1 MTGAQLP
8 RRVVL
13 MLPLRLV
20 LMLLLGVVLG
30 GCGSKGPQ
38 PVKLVDFKP
47 SAKPVVAWQ
56 VNVGDAGHYI
66 FTPAI
71 VGNSVFAASNRGNL
85 VRLNAANGKTLWR
98 LDTKAALSGG
108 VGVSENM
115 VLVGTSK
122 GSVLAYDLEGKPL
135 WQSRVSSEVLSAPQA
150 AGEFVVVRSGDS
162 RIFGLD
168 ARDGSRRWEY
178 QTTPPPLT
186 LRSNPGVIIVEGFV
200 IAGMPAGKLVVLN
213 LTNGGLVWETV
224 VAAPKGDNE
233 LERITDIAGPPLVE
247 TGRVCAATFQGR
259 AACYETQKGGQLWAR
274 PASSVG
280 SLAADDLSVYLSED
294 NGSVVALDR
303 NSGASVWKQDKLS
316 YRNLSAPLA
325 TRDYVVVGDFE
336 GQVHF
341 LKFEDGS
348 FVARI
353 ATDGGG
359 IAAAPR
365 LIEDNKVLVQTRKGG
380 IYAIAIKK

>member
-1 MTGAQLP
+1 MTGIILRFA
-8 RRVVL
+8 VVA
-13 MLPLRLV
+13 
-20 LMLLLGVVLG
+20 LLGVALG

-47 SAKPVVAWQ
+47 SAKLAVAWK
-56 VNVGDAGHYI
+56 VSISSAGRYV

-71 VGNSVFAASNRGNL
+71 SGDSVYAAGNNGDLLRINS
-85 VRLNAANGKTLWR
+85 ANGKTLWR
-98 LDTKAALSGG
+98 VDTKAPLSGG
-108 VGVSENM
+108 VGVGENM

-122 GSVLAYDLEGKPL
+122 GSVLAYDIEGKPL
-135 WQSRVSSEVLSAPQA
+135 WQSKVSSEVLSAPQA

-186 LRSNPGVIIVEGFV
+186 LRANPGVIIVDNLV

-213 LTNGGLVWETV
+213 ITNGGLVWETV

-233 LERITDIAGPPLVE
+233 LERITDISGPPLVE
-247 TGRVCAATFQGR
+247 PGRVCAATFQGR

-274 PASSVG
+274 PASSIG

-294 NGSVVALDR
+294 TGSVVALDR
-303 NSGASVWKQDKLS
+303 NTGASVWKQDKLA

-325 TRDYVVVGDFE
+325 TKDYVVVGDYE
-336 GQVHF
+336 GQLHF

-348 FVARI
+348 FAARI

-359 IAAAPR
+359 VAAAPKSIGD
-365 LIEDNKVLVQTRKGG
+365 LILVQTRKGG
-380 IYAIAIKK
+380 LFAISIKK

>member
-1 MTGAQLP
+1 VT
-8 RRVVL
+8 
-13 MLPLRLV
+13 
-20 LMLLLGVVLG
+20 LLLGVVLG
-30 GCGSKGPQ
+30 GCGSTGPQ
-38 PVKLVDFKP
+38 PAKLVNFKP

-56 VNVGDAGHYI
+56 ANVGDAGRYV

-71 VGNSVFAASNRGNL
+71 VGNSVLAASTRGDL
-85 VRLNAANGKTLWR
+85 VRLSAANGKTLWR
-98 LDTKAALSGG
+98 LDTRAPLSGG
-108 VGVSENM
+108 VGVGENM

-162 RIFGLD
+162 RIYGLD

-186 LRSNPGVIIVEGFV
+186 LRANPGVILLEGFV
-200 IAGMPAGKLVVLN
+200 IAGMPAGKLIVLN
-213 LTNGGLVWETV
+213 IANGGLVWETV

-247 TGRVCAATFQGR
+247 AGRVCAATFQGR

-294 NGSVVALDR
+294 TGAVVALDKG
-303 NSGASVWKQDKLS
+303 SGASVWKQGKLS

-325 TRDYVVVGDFE
+325 TKDYVVVGDFE

-348 FVARI
+348 FAARI

-359 IAAAPR
+359 IAAAPK
-365 LIEDNKVLVQTRKGG
+365 LMGDNKVLLQTRKGG
-380 IYAIAIKK
+380 VYVIAIKK

>member
-1 MTGAQLP
+1 MRGISFRFA
-8 RRVVL
+8 VV
-13 MLPLRLV
+13 
-20 LMLLLGVVLG
+20 LLLGVALG

-47 SAKPVVAWQ
+47 SAKLAVAWK
-56 VNVGDAGHYI
+56 VSIGDAGRYV
-66 FTPAI
+66 FAPAI
-71 VGNSVFAASNRGNL
+71 SGDSVYAADNHGDLLRIK
-85 VRLNAANGKTLWR
+85 AATGKTLWR
-98 LDTKAALSGG
+98 IDTKAPLSGG
-108 VGVSENM
+108 VGVGENM

-122 GSVLAYDLEGKPL
+122 GSVLAYDIEGKPL
-135 WQSRVSSEVLSAPQA
+135 WQSKVSSEVLSAPQA

-186 LRSNPGVIIVEGFV
+186 LRANPGVIIVDNFV

-213 LTNGGLVWETV
+213 ITNGGLVWETV

-247 TGRVCAATFQGR
+247 PGRVCAATFQGR

-294 NGSVVALDR
+294 TGSVVALDR
-303 NSGASVWKQDKLS
+303 NTGASVWKQDKLA

-325 TRDYVVVGDFE
+325 TKDYVVVGDYE
-336 GQVHF
+336 GQLHF

-348 FVARI
+348 FAARI

-359 IAAAPR
+359 IAAAPKPIGD
-365 LIEDNKVLVQTRKGG
+365 LILVQTRKGG
-380 IYAIAIKK
+380 LFAISIKK

>member
-1 MTGAQLP
+1 M
-8 RRVVL
+8 
-13 MLPLRLV
+13 PLRLV
-20 LMLLLGVVLG
+20 LMLPVLAVMLLLGVVLG
-30 GCGSKGPQ
+30 GCASKGPQ

-56 VNVGDAGHYI
+56 VNVGDAGRYI

-71 VGNSVFAASNRGNL
+71 VGNNVFAASNRGDL

-108 VGVSENM
+108 VGVGENM

-122 GSVLAYDLEGKPL
+122 GSVLAYDLDGKPL

-186 LRSNPGVIIVEGFV
+186 LRANPGVIVVEGFV

-259 AACYETQKGGQLWAR
+259 AACYETQKGAQLWAR

-294 NGSVVALDR
+294 NGSVVALDK
-303 NSGASVWKQDKLS
+303 NNGASVWKQDKLS

-325 TRDYVVVGDFE
+325 TKDYVVVGDFE

-348 FVARI
+348 FAARI

-359 IAAAPR
+359 IAAAPK
-365 LIEDNKVLVQTRKGG
+365 LIEDDKVLVQTRKGG

>member
-1 MTGAQLP
+1 MTGASVP
-8 RRVVL
+8 W
-13 MLPLRLV
+13 RLIV
-20 LMLLLGVVLG
+20 TLLLGVVLG
-30 GCGSKGPQ
+30 GCGSTGPQ
-38 PVKLVDFKP
+38 PAKLVSFKP

-56 VNVGDAGHYI
+56 ANVGDAGRYV

-71 VGNSVFAASNRGNL
+71 VGNSVLAASTRGDL
-85 VRLNAANGKTLWR
+85 VRLSAANGKTLWR
-98 LDTKAALSGG
+98 LDTRAPLSGG
-108 VGVSENM
+108 VGVGENM

-162 RIFGLD
+162 RIYGLD

-186 LRSNPGVIIVEGFV
+186 LRANPGVIILEGFV
-200 IAGMPAGKLVVLN
+200 IAGMPAGKLIVLN
-213 LTNGGLVWETV
+213 IANGGLVWETV

-247 TGRVCAATFQGR
+247 AGRVCAATFQGR

-294 NGSVVALDR
+294 TGAVVALDKS
-303 NSGASVWKQDKLS
+303 SGASVWKQGKLS

-325 TRDYVVVGDFE
+325 TKDYVVVGDFE

-348 FVARI
+348 FAARI

-359 IAAAPR
+359 IAAAPKWMG
-365 LIEDNKVLVQTRKGG
+365 DNKVLLQTRRGG
-380 IYAIAIKK
+380 VYVIAIKK

>member
-1 MTGAQLP
+1 MTGTQ
-8 RRVVL
+8 R
-13 MLPLRLV
+13 RLV
-20 LMLLLGVVLG
+20 ALLLLGLMLG

-47 SAKPVVAWQ
+47 SAKLAVAWK
-56 VNVGDAGHYI
+56 VSIGDAGRYI
-66 FTPAI
+66 FTPATY
-71 VGNSVFAASNRGNL
+71 GDSVFAASNRGDL
-85 VRLNAANGKTLWR
+85 LRIDAANGKTLWR
-98 LDTKAALSGG
+98 VDTRALLSGG
-108 VGVSENM
+108 VGVGDNM
-115 VLVGTSK
+115 VMVGTAK
-122 GSVLAYDLEGKPL
+122 GSVLAYDLAGKPL
-135 WQSRVSSEVLSAPQA
+135 WQSKVSSEVLSAPQA
-150 AGEFVVVRSGDS
+150 SGEFVVVRSGDS

-186 LRSNPGVIIVEGFV
+186 LRANPGVIIVEGFV

-213 LTNGGLVWETV
+213 IANGGLIWETV
-224 VAAPKGDNE
+224 VSAPKGDNE

-280 SLAADDLSVYLSED
+280 SLAADDLSVYLSD
-294 NGSVVALDR
+294 DVGSVVALDR
-303 NSGASVWKQDKLS
+303 NTGASVWKQDKLA

-348 FVARI
+348 FAARI
-353 ATDGGG
+353 ATDGGSV
-359 IAAAPR
+359 AAAPR
-365 LIEDNKVLVQTRKGG
+365 LIGDKILVQTRKGG
-380 IYAIAIKK
+380 IYAISAKK

>member
-1 MTGAQLP
+1 MTKAQL
-8 RRVVL
+8 L
-13 MLPLRLV
+13 QRLG
-20 LMLLLGVVLG
+20 MTLLLGAVLG

-38 PVKLVDFKP
+38 PAKLVDFKP
-47 SAKPVVAWQ
+47 SAKLQVAWH
-56 VNVGDAGHYI
+56 VNVGDAGRYI
-66 FTPAI
+66 FTPA
-71 VGNSVFAASNRGNL
+71 VYGDSVFAASNRGDL
-85 VRLNAANGKTLWR
+85 LRLNALNGKTLWR
-98 LDTKAALSGG
+98 VDTKAPLSGG
-108 VGVSENM
+108 VGIGENM

-122 GSVLAYDLEGKPL
+122 GSVLAYDVQGKPL

-178 QTTPPPLT
+178 QTTPPALT
-186 LRSNPGVIIVEGFV
+186 LRANPGVIIVENFV

-213 LTNGGLVWETV
+213 IANGGLVWETI

-247 TGRVCAATFQGR
+247 VGRVCAATFQGR

-274 PASSVG
+274 PASSVD
-280 SLAADDLSVYLSED
+280 SLAADDLSVYMSED
-294 NGSVVALDR
+294 TGAVVALDR
-303 NSGASVWKQDKLS
+303 NTGASVWKQDKLS

-325 TRDYVVVGDFE
+325 AKDYVVVGDYE

-348 FVARI
+348 FAARV

-359 IAAAPR
+359 IAAAPK
-365 LIEDNKVLVQTRKGG
+365 LIDDKVLVQTRKGG
-380 IYAIAIKK
+380 VYALALKK

>member
-1 MTGAQLP
+1 MTEIILRFA
-8 RRVVL
+8 VV
-13 MLPLRLV
+13 
-20 LMLLLGVVLG
+20 LLLGIALG
-30 GCGSKGPQ
+30 GCGSKGAQ
-38 PVKLVDFKP
+38 PVKLVNFKP
-47 SAKPVVAWQ
+47 SAKLAVAWK
-56 VNVGDAGHYI
+56 VSIGDAGRYV
-66 FTPAI
+66 FTPALS
-71 VGNSVFAASNRGNL
+71 GDSVYAAGNRGDL
-85 VRLNAANGKTLWR
+85 LRINAANGKTLWR
-98 LDTKAALSGG
+98 VDTKAPLSGG
-108 VGVSENM
+108 VGVGENM

-122 GSVLAYDLEGKPL
+122 GSVLAYDIEGKSL
-135 WQSRVSSEVLSAPQA
+135 WQSKVSSEVLSAPQA

-178 QTTPPPLT
+178 QTAQPPLT
-186 LRSNPGVIIVEGFV
+186 LRANPGVIIVDNLV

-213 LTNGGLVWETV
+213 ITNGGLVWETV

-233 LERITDIAGPPLVE
+233 LERITDISGSPLVE
-247 TGRVCAATFQGR
+247 PGRVCAATFQGR

-294 NGSVVALDR
+294 TGSVVALDR
-303 NSGASVWKQDKLS
+303 NTGASVWKQDKLA

-325 TRDYVVVGDFE
+325 TKDYIVVGDYE
-336 GQVHF
+336 GQLHF

-348 FVARI
+348 FAARI

-359 IAAAPR
+359 VAAAPK
-365 LIEDNKVLVQTRKGG
+365 LIGDLVLVQTRKGG
-380 IYAIAIKK
+380 LFAISIKK

>member
-1 MTGAQLP
+1 VTGTQL
-8 RRVVL
+8 R
-13 MLPLRLV
+13 MRLV
-20 LMLLLGVVLG
+20 VMLLLGFVLG

-47 SAKPVVAWQ
+47 SAKLGFAWK
-56 VNVGDAGHYI
+56 VNIGDAGRYI

-71 VGNSVFAASNRGNL
+71 SGDSVFAAGNRGDL
-85 VRLNAANGKTLWR
+85 LRINAANGKTLWR
-98 LDTKAALSGG
+98 VDTKAPLSGG
-108 VGVSENM
+108 VGVGENM

-122 GSVLAYDLEGKPL
+122 GSVLAYDLDGKPL
-135 WQSRVSSEVLSAPQA
+135 WQSKVSSEVLSAPQA
-150 AGEFVVVRSGDS
+150 SGEFVVVRSGDS

-186 LRSNPGVIIVEGFV
+186 LRANPGVIIVEGFV

-213 LTNGGLVWETV
+213 INNGGLVWETV

-294 NGSVVALDR
+294 TGSVVALDR
-303 NSGASVWKQDKLS
+303 NTGASVWKQDKLS
-316 YRNLSAPLA
+316 YRNLSAPVA
-325 TRDYVVVGDFE
+325 TKDYVVVGDFE

-348 FVARI
+348 FAARI

-359 IAAAPR
+359 IAAAPK
-365 LIEDNKVLVQTRKGG
+365 LIDDKVLVQTRKGG
-380 IYAIAIKK
+380 LFAISIKK

>member
-1 MTGAQLP
+1 MEQGA
-8 RRVVL
+8 
-13 MLPLRLV
+13 LRLV
-20 LMLLLGVVLG
+20 AALLLGVVLF

-38 PVKLVDFKP
+38 PARVVDFKP
-47 SAKPVVAWQ
+47 SVKPVVSWRT
-56 VNVGDAGHYI
+56 NVGSAGRYV
-66 FTPAI
+66 FTPGIA
-71 VGNSVFAASNRGNL
+71 GNSVFAANNRGKL
-85 VRLNAANGKTLWR
+85 VRLDAATGKTLWQV
-98 LDTKAALSGG
+98 DTKATLSGG
-108 VGVSENM
+108 VGVGENM

-150 AGEFVVVRSGDS
+150 NGEFVIVRSGDS

-168 ARDGSRRWEY
+168 SRDGARRWEY

-186 LRSNPGVIIVEGFV
+186 LRANPSVIIVEGFV
-200 IAGMPAGKLVVLN
+200 IAGMPAGKLIVLN
-213 LTNGGLVWETV
+213 IANGGLVWETV

-233 LERITDIAGPPLVE
+233 IERITDIAGPPLVE
-247 TGRVCAATFQGR
+247 AGRVCAATFQGR
-259 AACYETQKGGQLWAR
+259 VACYETQKGGQLWAK

-280 SLAADDLSVYLSED
+280 SLAVDDLSVYLSED
-294 NGSVVALDR
+294 NGSVVALDK

-316 YRNLSAPLA
+316 YRSLSAPLA
-325 TRDYVVVGDFE
+325 TKNYIVVGDFE
-336 GQVHF
+336 GHVHI

-348 FVARI
+348 FAARI

-365 LIEDNKVLVQTRKGG
+365 LIGDDKVLVQTRKGG
-380 IYAIAIKK
+380 VYAIAIKK

>member
-1 MTGAQLP
+1 VTVAHLF
-8 RRVVL
+8 
-13 MLPLRLV
+13 LRLSV
-20 LMLLLGVVLG
+20 MLLLGVVLG
-30 GCGSKGPQ
+30 ACSSKGPR
-38 PVKLVDFKP
+38 PVKVVDFKP
-47 SAKPVVAWQ
+47 SVKPVVAWKA
-56 VNVGDAGHYI
+56 NVGAAGRYV

-71 VGNSVFAASNRGNL
+71 FGNSVFAASNRGVL
-85 VRLNAANGKTLWR
+85 VRLDAANGKTIWR
-98 LDTKAALSGG
+98 LETKAPLSGG
-108 VGVSENM
+108 VGVGENM

-122 GSVLAYDLEGKPL
+122 GSVLAYDLAGKPL

-186 LRSNPGVIIVEGFV
+186 LRANPGVIIIEGFV

-213 LTNGGLVWETV
+213 VANGGLVWETV

-233 LERITDIAGPPLVE
+233 LERITDIAGAPLVE
-247 TGRVCAATFQGR
+247 AGRVCAATFQGR
-259 AACYETQKGGQLWAR
+259 VACYETQKGGQLWAR

-280 SLAADDLSVYLSED
+280 SLAVDDLSVYLSEE
-294 NGSVVALDR
+294 NGSVVALDK

-316 YRNLSAPLA
+316 YRTLSAPLA
-325 TRDYVVVGDFE
+325 TRKFVVVGDFE

-348 FVARI
+348 FAARF

-365 LIEDNKVLVQTRKGG
+365 LFGDDKVLVQTRKGG
-380 IYAIAIKK
+380 IYAIAIKKK

>member
-1 MTGAQLP
+1 VTGAQL
-8 RRVVL
+8 L
-13 MLPLRLV
+13 QRLGM
-20 LMLLLGVVLG
+20 MLLLGAVLG

-38 PVKLVDFKP
+38 PAKLVDFKP
-47 SAKPVVAWQ
+47 SAKLQVAWH
-56 VNVGDAGHYI
+56 VNVGDAGRYI
-66 FTPAI
+66 FTPA
-71 VGNSVFAASNRGNL
+71 VYGDSVFAASNRGDL
-85 VRLNAANGKTLWR
+85 LRLNALNGKTLWR
-98 LDTKAALSGG
+98 VDTKAPLSGG
-108 VGVSENM
+108 VGIGENM

-122 GSVLAYDLEGKPL
+122 GSVLAYDVQGKPL

-178 QTTPPPLT
+178 QTTPPALT
-186 LRSNPGVIIVEGFV
+186 LRANPGVIIVENFV

-213 LTNGGLVWETV
+213 IANGGLVWETI

-247 TGRVCAATFQGR
+247 VGRVCAATFQGR

-274 PASSVG
+274 PASSVD
-280 SLAADDLSVYLSED
+280 SLAADDLSVYMSED
-294 NGSVVALDR
+294 TGAVVALDR
-303 NSGASVWKQDKLS
+303 NTGASVWKQDKLS

-325 TRDYVVVGDFE
+325 AKDYVVVGDYE

-348 FVARI
+348 FAARV

-359 IAAAPR
+359 IAAAPK
-365 LIEDNKVLVQTRKGG
+365 LIDDKVLVQTRKGG
-380 IYAIAIKK
+380 VYALALKK

>member
-1 MTGAQLP
+1 MRGISLRFA
-8 RRVVL
+8 VV
-13 MLPLRLV
+13 
-20 LMLLLGVVLG
+20 LLLGFALG

-47 SAKPVVAWQ
+47 SAKLAVAWK
-56 VNVGDAGHYI
+56 VSIGDAGRYV

-71 VGNSVFAASNRGNL
+71 SGDSVYAAGNRGDL
-85 VRLNAANGKTLWR
+85 LRIKAANGKTLWR
-98 LDTKAALSGG
+98 IDTKAPLSGG
-108 VGVSENM
+108 VGVGENM

-122 GSVLAYDLEGKPL
+122 GSVLAYDIEGKPL
-135 WQSRVSSEVLSAPQA
+135 WQSKVSSEVLSAPQV

-178 QTTPPPLT
+178 QATPPPLT
-186 LRSNPGVIIVEGFV
+186 LRANPGVIIVDNFV

-213 LTNGGLVWETV
+213 ITNGGLVWETV

-247 TGRVCAATFQGR
+247 PGRVCAAAFQGR

-294 NGSVVALDR
+294 TGSVVALDR
-303 NSGASVWKQDKLS
+303 NTGASVWKQDKLA

-325 TRDYVVVGDFE
+325 TKDYVVVGDYE
-336 GQVHF
+336 GQLHF

-348 FVARI
+348 FAARI

-359 IAAAPR
+359 IAAAPKMIGD
-365 LIEDNKVLVQTRKGG
+365 LVLVQTRKGG
-380 IYAIAIKK
+380 LFAISIKK

>member
-1 MTGAQLP
+1 MTGISLRFA
-8 RRVVL
+8 VV
-13 MLPLRLV
+13 
-20 LMLLLGVVLG
+20 LLLGFALG

-47 SAKPVVAWQ
+47 SAKLAVAWK
-56 VNVGDAGHYI
+56 VSIGDAGRYV

-71 VGNSVFAASNRGNL
+71 SGDSVYAAGNRGDL
-85 VRLNAANGKTLWR
+85 LRIKAANGKTLWR
-98 LDTKAALSGG
+98 IDTKAPLSGG
-108 VGVSENM
+108 VGVGENM

-135 WQSRVSSEVLSAPQA
+135 WQSKVSSEVLSAPQA

-186 LRSNPGVIIVEGFV
+186 LRANPGVILVDNLV

-213 LTNGGLVWETV
+213 ITNGGLVWETV

-247 TGRVCAATFQGR
+247 PGRVCAATFQGR

-294 NGSVVALDR
+294 TGSVVALDR
-303 NSGASVWKQDKLS
+303 NTGASVWKQDKLA

-325 TRDYVVVGDFE
+325 TKDYVVVGDYE
-336 GQVHF
+336 GQLHF

-348 FVARI
+348 FAARI

-359 IAAAPR
+359 VAAAPK
-365 LIEDNKVLVQTRKGG
+365 LIGDLVLVQTRKGG
-380 IYAIAIKK
+380 LFAISIKK

>member
-1 MTGAQLP
+1 MRGISFRFA
-8 RRVVL
+8 VV
-13 MLPLRLV
+13 
-20 LMLLLGVVLG
+20 LLLGVALG

-47 SAKPVVAWQ
+47 SAKLAVVWK
-56 VNVGDAGHYI
+56 VSIGDAGRYV

-71 VGNSVFAASNRGNL
+71 SGDSVYAADNHGDLLRIK
-85 VRLNAANGKTLWR
+85 AANGKTLWR
-98 LDTKAALSGG
+98 IDTKAPLSGG
-108 VGVSENM
+108 VGVGENM

-122 GSVLAYDLEGKPL
+122 GSVLAYDIEGKPL
-135 WQSRVSSEVLSAPQA
+135 WQSKVSSEVLSAPQA

-186 LRSNPGVIIVEGFV
+186 LRANPGVIIVDNFV

-213 LTNGGLVWETV
+213 ITNGGLVWETV

-247 TGRVCAATFQGR
+247 PGRVCAATFQGR

-294 NGSVVALDR
+294 TGSVVALDR
-303 NSGASVWKQDKLS
+303 NTGASVWKQDKLA

-325 TRDYVVVGDFE
+325 MKDYVVVGDFE
-336 GQVHF
+336 GQLHF

-348 FVARI
+348 FAARI

-359 IAAAPR
+359 VAAAPKAIGD
-365 LIEDNKVLVQTRKGG
+365 LVLVQTRKGG
-380 IYAIAIKK
+380 LFAISIKK

>member
-1 MTGAQLP
+1 MQ
-8 RRVVL
+8 
-13 MLPLRLV
+13 LRLRFV
-20 LMLLLGVVLG
+20 GMLLLGLVLG
-30 GCGSKGPQ
+30 GCSSNGPQ
-38 PVKLVDFKP
+38 PAKLVDFKP
-47 SAKPVVAWQ
+47 SAKLSVAWK
-56 VNVGDAGHYI
+56 VNIGDADRYI
-66 FTPAI
+66 FTPATF
-71 VGNSVFAASNRGNL
+71 GDSVFAASSRGDL
-85 VRLNAANGKTLWR
+85 LRINAASGKTLWR
-98 LDTKAALSGG
+98 GDSKAPLSGG
-108 VGVSENM
+108 VGVGENM

-122 GSVLAYDLEGKPL
+122 GAVLAYDLEGKPL
-135 WQSRVSSEVLSAPQA
+135 WQSKVSSEVLSAPQA

-186 LRSNPGVIIVEGFV
+186 LRANPGVVIVEGFV

-213 LTNGGLVWETV
+213 IANGGLVWETV
-224 VAAPKGDNE
+224 LAAPKGDNE

-294 NGSVVALDR
+294 TGSVVALDR
-303 NSGASVWKQDKLS
+303 NTGASVWKQDKLA

-325 TRDYVVVGDFE
+325 TKDYVVVGDFE

-348 FVARI
+348 FAARI
-353 ATDGGG
+353 ATDGSS
-359 IAAAPR
+359 IAAAPK
-365 LIEDNKVLVQTRKGG
+365 LIGDKVLVQTRKGG
-380 IYAIAIKK
+380 IYAISIKK

>member
-1 MTGAQLP
+1 MQ
-8 RRVVL
+8 
-13 MLPLRLV
+13 LRLRIV
-20 LMLLLGVVLG
+20 GMLLLGLVLG
-30 GCGSKGPQ
+30 GCSSKGPQ
-38 PVKLVDFKP
+38 PAKLVDFKP
-47 SAKPVVAWQ
+47 SAKLSVAWK
-56 VNVGDAGHYI
+56 VNIGDADRYI
-66 FTPAI
+66 FTPATF
-71 VGNSVFAASNRGNL
+71 GDSVFAGSSRGDL
-85 VRLNAANGKTLWR
+85 LRINAASGKTLWR
-98 LDTKAALSGG
+98 VDSKAPLSGG
-108 VGVSENM
+108 VGVGENM

-122 GSVLAYDLEGKPL
+122 GAVLAYDLEGKPL
-135 WQSRVSSEVLSAPQA
+135 WQSKVSSEVLSAPQA

-186 LRSNPGVIIVEGFV
+186 LRANPGVVIVEGFV

-213 LTNGGLVWETV
+213 IANGGLVWETV
-224 VAAPKGDNE
+224 LAAPKGDNE

-294 NGSVVALDR
+294 TGSVVALDR
-303 NSGASVWKQDKLS
+303 NTGASVWKQDKLA

-325 TRDYVVVGDFE
+325 TKDYVVVGDFE

-348 FVARI
+348 FAARI
-353 ATDGGG
+353 ATDGSS
-359 IAAAPR
+359 IAAAPK
-365 LIEDNKVLVQTRKGG
+365 LIGDKVLVQTRRGG
-380 IYAIAIKK
+380 IYAISIKK

>member
-1 MTGAQLP
+1 MRGISLRFA
-8 RRVVL
+8 VV
-13 MLPLRLV
+13 
-20 LMLLLGVVLG
+20 LLLGFALG

-47 SAKPVVAWQ
+47 SAKLAVAWK
-56 VNVGDAGHYI
+56 VSIGDAGRYV

-71 VGNSVFAASNRGNL
+71 SGDSVYAAGNRGDL
-85 VRLNAANGKTLWR
+85 LRIKAANGKTLWR
-98 LDTKAALSGG
+98 IDTKAPLSGG
-108 VGVSENM
+108 VGVGENM

-122 GSVLAYDLEGKPL
+122 GSVLAYDIEGKPL
-135 WQSRVSSEVLSAPQA
+135 WQSKVSSEVLSAPQV

-178 QTTPPPLT
+178 QATPPPLT
-186 LRSNPGVIIVEGFV
+186 LRANPGVIIVDNFV

-213 LTNGGLVWETV
+213 ITNGGLVWETV

-247 TGRVCAATFQGR
+247 PGRVCAAAFQGR

-294 NGSVVALDR
+294 TGSVVALDR
-303 NSGASVWKQDKLS
+303 NTGASVWKQDKLA

-325 TRDYVVVGDFE
+325 TKDYVVVGDYE
-336 GQVHF
+336 GQLHF

-348 FVARI
+348 FAARI

-359 IAAAPR
+359 IAAAPK
-365 LIEDNKVLVQTRKGG
+365 LIGDLVLVQTRKGG
-380 IYAIAIKK
+380 LFAISIKK

>member
-1 MTGAQLP
+1 MP
-8 RRVVL
+8 RGLIVT
-13 MLPLRLV
+13 
-20 LMLLLGVVLG
+20 LLLSVALN
-30 GCGSKGPQ
+30 GCGSKGPP

-47 SAKPVVAWQ
+47 SAKPVVAWKAK
-56 VNVGDAGHYI
+56 VGDAGRYV

-71 VGNSVFAASNRGNL
+71 FGNSVFAASNRGDL

-98 LDTKAALSGG
+98 LKTKAPLSGG
-108 VGVSENM
+108 VGVGENM

-122 GSVLAYDLEGKPL
+122 GSVLAYDLAGKPL

-150 AGEFVVVRSGDS
+150 TGDFVIVRSGDS

-186 LRSNPGVIIVEGFV
+186 LRANPGVIIVEGFV

-213 LTNGGLVWETV
+213 IANGGVVWETV

-294 NGSVVALDR
+294 NGSVVALDKS
-303 NSGASVWKQDKLS
+303 SGASVWKQNQLS
-316 YRNLSAPLA
+316 YRTLSAPLA
-325 TRDYVVVGDFE
+325 IKDYVVVGDFE

-348 FVARI
+348 FAARI

-359 IAAAPR
+359 IATAPK
-365 LIEDNKVLVQTRKGG
+365 LIENNKVLLQTRKGG
-380 IYAIAIKK
+380 VYVIAIKK

>member
-1 MTGAQLP
+1 MTGASVP
-8 RRVVL
+8 W
-13 MLPLRLV
+13 RLIV
-20 LMLLLGVVLG
+20 TLLLGVVLG
-30 GCGSKGPQ
+30 GCGSTGPQ
-38 PVKLVDFKP
+38 PAKLVSFKP

-56 VNVGDAGHYI
+56 ANVGDAGRYV

-71 VGNSVFAASNRGNL
+71 VGNSVLAASTRGDL
-85 VRLNAANGKTLWR
+85 VRLSAANGKTLWR
-98 LDTKAALSGG
+98 LDTRAPLSGG
-108 VGVSENM
+108 VGVGENM

-162 RIFGLD
+162 RIYGLD

-186 LRSNPGVIIVEGFV
+186 LRANPGVILLEGFV
-200 IAGMPAGKLVVLN
+200 IAGMPAGKLIVLN
-213 LTNGGLVWETV
+213 IANGGVVWETV

-247 TGRVCAATFQGR
+247 AGRVCAATFQGR
-259 AACYETQKGGQLWAR
+259 AACYETQTGGQLWAR
-274 PASSVG
+274 PASRVG

-294 NGSVVALDR
+294 NGSVVALDKS
-303 NSGASVWKQDKLS
+303 SGASVWKQNKLS
-316 YRNLSAPLA
+316 YRTLSAPLA

-348 FVARI
+348 FAARI

-359 IAAAPR
+359 IAAAPK
-365 LIEDNKVLVQTRKGG
+365 LMGDNKVLLQTRRGG
-380 IYAIAIKK
+380 VYVIAIKK